1 MTMVCV
7 EQSQEHTFN
16 VEWKGQFISTVDGH
30 GMAGSRCIM
39 HWGVGCKLT
48 QRFPCPRSAV
58 SLLSFNGSI
67 SHC

>member
-39 HWGVGCKLT
+39 HWGVGCKHRGFRVLGV
-48 QRFPCPRSAV
+48 QLAS
-58 SLLSFNGSI
+58 
-67 SHC
+67 